1 MTLTT
6 ISNRQNVTLAIV
18 AVVIAIASFAAI
30 MHICAC
36 GREKNTFVRIK
47 AKGEFPSADDIV
59 EYYNRCREDRI
70 SEAAF
75 ICATDIYWDFYFE
88 GMKRYFSSNSVPVD
102 ETVLM
107 HEVENVAKKDFENIC
122 YLAKKKYS
130 EFFWLIREINNS
142 RTPDDKQMALA
153 DLDVALHDARH
164 NCRFV
169 ESALARYNDIL
180 DSDEVFEH
188 LLPLLTPYD
197 RSCIIKIHKIIFKDW
212 KSL

>member
-1 MTLTT
+1 MNILQTRISLLLPLLLTL
-6 ISNRQNVTLAIV
+6 LAGIL
-18 AVVIAIASFAAI
+18 S
-30 MHICAC
+30 
-36 GREKNTFVRIK
+36 TFVSCCNNNGNK
-47 AKGEFPSADDIV
+47 AFEVGYVDTHQFPTV
-59 EYYNRCREDRI
+59 EESVQYYRECRKDPI
-70 SEAAF
+70 SETAF

-142 RTPDDKQMALA
+142 RAPDDKQMALA